1 MKLTE
6 DQQYIHDD
14 IIKNITQVIPKYKNY
29 PKDKRMFSI
38 EGSAGMGKS
47 VLTAFLAKSL
57 SQDYKMRVSTPTHKS
72 LNVLSEMLDNH
83 KISSDVDI
91 STIHSYLKLT
101 PKEDYDNGKLVLE
114 VTGQK
119 IEQVDVLFI
128 DEGSMVG
135 ESLYKFVDSA
145 IIKGYIKCVIWISDK
160 HQLDPV
166 LDNINPIYSM
176 NIKKYTLTKIIRQA
190 EGNPI
195 IELATKIRKCIEH
208 KIYPSNDAILETL
221 KNSACSNIELYKS
234 DKDFMSR
241 YFNSEFDIYGNLL
254 VSYTNNYIN
263 HLNKQIRNIHIP
275 NSENYVLGEYLLF
288 NSSYSKDDI
297 VLFNNNETIQIKNLQ
312 KSFSSEYNIDYWI
325 ITDSEDKE
333 FKAVDPDDWVHFD
346 SELKKLSN
354 AAINTTDKLSKRNLW
369 RMYFELKN
377 EFQKVSYTYACT
389 IHKSQGSSVNEI
401 FINLRDLFRCRS
413 YLNNVD
419 FLKLLYVAITR
430 TKYNLI
436 FLV

>member
-14 IIKNITQVIPKYKNY
+14 IIKNITQVIPKYKNF
-29 PKDKRMFSI
+29 PKEQRMFSI

-47 VLTAFLAKSL
+47 VLTAFLSKSL

-72 LNVLSEMLDNH
+72 LNVLSEMLDAH
-83 KISSDVDI
+83 KISDDVAI

-101 PKEDYDNGKLVLE
+101 PKEDYDNGQMILE

-119 IEQVDVLFI
+119 IDQVDILFI

-135 ESLYKFVDSA
+135 ESLYAFVDSA
-145 IIKGYIKCVIWISDK
+145 MIKGYVKCVIWISDK

-166 LDNINPIYSM
+166 LDKINPIYSL

-221 KNSACSNIELYKS
+221 KKSACSNIELHKA
-234 DKDFMSR
+234 DKDFMGR
-241 YFNSEFDIYGNLL
+241 YFNSDFDIYSNLM

-263 HLNKQIRNIHIP
+263 HLNKQIRAVHIP
-275 NSENYVLGEYLLF
+275 NSENYIPGEYLLF
-288 NSSYSKDDI
+288 NSAYVKDE
-297 VLFNNNETIQIKNLQ
+297 VVQFNNNQIIEIKTAT
-312 KSFSSEYNIDYWI
+312 KTFSSEYNIEYWV
-325 ITDSEDKE
+325 ITDTEDKE
-333 FKAVDPDDWVHFD
+333 FKAVDPDDWIHFD
-346 SELKKLSN
+346 KELKKLSN
-354 AAINTTDKLSKRNLW
+354 AAISTSDKLSKRNLW

-377 EFQKVSYTYACT
+377 EYQKVSYTYACT

-401 FINLRDLFRCRS
+401 FINLRDLFSCRS
-413 YLNNVD
+413 YLSNVD

-430 TKYNLI
+430 TKHNLI